1 MIDLRLVFIGL
12 LALGVFSETGKAT
25 AILWPQ
31 LPKDCFVRARPAT
44 SADMKK
50 GCAAFAIG
58 NAGTSVG
65 TPLDIKIP
73 QYAWHVDKAS
83 GKKTPVILIQAEE
96 SSGIKAVGYRE
107 VDSPGLGAAL
117 LTEMILLGGDK
128 PGQ

>member
-1 MIDLRLVFIGL
+1 MGF
-12 LALGVFSETGKAT
+12 LALCWVAQPGEATGVV
-25 AILWPQ
+25 WPE
-31 LPKDCFVRARPAT
+31 LPKDCFVHARPAT

-107 VDSPGLGAAL
+107 LDSPRLGAAL